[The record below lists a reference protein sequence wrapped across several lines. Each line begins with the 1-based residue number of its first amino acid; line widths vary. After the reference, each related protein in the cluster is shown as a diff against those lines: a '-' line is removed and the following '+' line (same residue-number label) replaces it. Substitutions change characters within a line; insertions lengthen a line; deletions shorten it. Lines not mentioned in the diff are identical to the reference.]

1 MRGSRAAAA
10 LGATLCLAGAADP
23 GDRLENPSQEARAR
37 SLFRETRCL
46 VCQGQS
52 IDDSDA
58 LLAGD
63 LRRLVRQQVAQGR
76 TDSQIRAFLA
86 ERYGDFVLLRP
97 PFSPLTAI
105 LWLGPFAV
113 VAVGAGI
120 LYVRA
125 GPRPSEPPLSPKE
138 EAALAALGEK
148 RRT

>member
-1 MRGSRAAAA
+1 MRGSRAAAVLA
-10 LGATLCLAGAADP
+10 AALCLAGAADP
-23 GDRLENPSQEARAR
+23 GDRLANPGQETRAR

-76 TDSQIRAFLA
+76 TDAQIRAFLA

-105 LWLGPFAV
+105 LWLGPFVV

-120 LYVRA
+120 LYARA
-125 GPRPSEPPLSPKE
+125 RPRPSEPPLSPEE
-138 EAALAALGEK
+138 EAALAALGQE